1 MQIHSLSSKEAMKAA
16 GIGVVASLLLT
27 AIMVPM
33 MKLGVSPMPK
43 PLGLALWVAV
53 LVIFFP
59 VVGWGFFGLGV
70 SPKLIPVS
78 LMPTFWLPYSCRFYV
93 VWDLRRGFKE
103 KV

>member
-16 GIGVVASLLLT
+16 GIGVFTALLLT

-59 VVGWGFFGLGV
+59 VAGWGFFGLGV
-70 SPKLIPVS
+70 SQKLIPAS
-78 LMPTFWLPYSCRFYV
+78 LIPHVLFAVFLSVLCR
-93 VWDLRRGFKE
+93 WGFNKGI
-103 KV
+103 